1 MFSRVFVGVRG
12 AVGAAAAA
20 ASSSTSNR
28 QRQQSTKYCQ
38 DTLIA
43 SLSITTNR
51 FFSATSTPTSSAAAN
66 VKKTTK
72 NFEKK
77 PVVDVVDVDDE
88 VVRKANELSDD
99 DDADF
104 KAHIEQE
111 RLRREAS
118 RRATNN
124 NDSDKNKNSSTTPS
138 TPSTAIGRRLVP
150 SMDMVRAVD
159 NKGVLQMFSTLDEA
173 HAAARAAGS
182 ILRQTNE
189 SPPTYAFS
197 KRPLVV
203 RNTQITHP
211 QLIVISDAGVNLGS
225 MRLADGIRR
234 ATAAKLDLILV
245 SDSPPTARITDYN
258 KYRIEQE
265 KNKKPHQSTRIK
277 QVRFGAFSDEHDIE
291 TRFNQVVGFLEA
303 SKQVRILVHFK
314 RARDYDYDGAMATL
328 NYLKTQLQPYGSTDG
343 ATQIAPGKSVSMM
356 FSPKKK
362 K

>member
-1 MFSRVFVGVRG
+1 
-12 AVGAAAAA
+12 
-20 ASSSTSNR
+20 
-28 QRQQSTKYCQ
+28 
-38 DTLIA
+38 
-43 SLSITTNR
+43 
-51 FFSATSTPTSSAAAN
+51 
-66 VKKTTK
+66 
-72 NFEKK
+72 
-77 PVVDVVDVDDE
+77 
-88 VVRKANELSDD
+88 
-99 DDADF
+99 
-104 KAHIEQE
+104 
-111 RLRREAS
+111 
-118 RRATNN
+118 
-124 NDSDKNKNSSTTPS
+124 
-138 TPSTAIGRRLVP
+138 
-150 SMDMVRAVD
+150 
-159 NKGVLQMFSTLDEA
+159 MFSTLDEA

-211 QLIVISDAGVNLGS
+211 QLIVISHEGVNLGS

-245 SDSPPTARITDYN
+245 SDSPPTGRITDYN